1 MYDLIEE
8 RSYRSYTSA
17 THQPVMQ
24 HPPEVQLA
32 VAIERVVRLQHEREV
47 AHANWRGYEMRKGTG
62 RDGLVVSAVS

>member
-8 RSYRSYTSA
+8 RSYRVYTA
-17 THQPVMQ
+17 AADQPVRE

-32 VAIERVVRLQHEREV
+32 VVIEQMARLQREREL

>member
-1 MYDLIEE
+1 
-8 RSYRSYTSA
+8 
-17 THQPVMQ
+17 MQ